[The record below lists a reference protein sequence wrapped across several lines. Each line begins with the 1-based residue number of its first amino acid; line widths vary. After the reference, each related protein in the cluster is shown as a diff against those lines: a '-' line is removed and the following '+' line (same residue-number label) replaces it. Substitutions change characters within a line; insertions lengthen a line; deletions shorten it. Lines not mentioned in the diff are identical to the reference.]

1 MKNSFTSSDYINA
14 KESFI
19 RWKGN
24 INESVDS
31 YVLRQRKAELRELVK
46 RVVKNELSD
55 YDRLI
60 VTLRWYENYS
70 VVEIARKPGVD
81 RSTVNRHLEKINTII
96 YDKLKYAIEYRYG
109 RGYSDASEII
119 IKSDEAFS
127 CVVKSNEVSDR
138 LLYLR
143 EKQFFSLEDVSSM
156 TGIGKERLSELEE
169 YGSKMTMTE
178 LKKLCTFY
186 RCSSDYLLFGKL
198 EGGAAYDK
206 FAQ

>member
-70 VVEIARKPGVD
+70 VVEIARKLGVD
-81 RSTVNRHLEKINTII
+81 RSTVNRHL
-96 YDKLKYAIEYRYG
+96 
-109 RGYSDASEII
+109 
-119 IKSDEAFS
+119 
-127 CVVKSNEVSDR
+127 
-138 LLYLR
+138 
-143 EKQFFSLEDVSSM
+143 
-156 TGIGKERLSELEE
+156 
-169 YGSKMTMTE
+169 
-178 LKKLCTFY
+178 KK
-186 RCSSDYLLFGKL
+186 
-198 EGGAAYDK
+198 
-206 FAQ
+206 